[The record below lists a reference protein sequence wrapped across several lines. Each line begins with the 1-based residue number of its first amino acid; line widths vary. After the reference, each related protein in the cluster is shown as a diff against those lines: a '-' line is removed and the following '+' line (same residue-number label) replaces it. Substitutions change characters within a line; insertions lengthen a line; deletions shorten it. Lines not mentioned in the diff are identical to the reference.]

1 MLKMQQ
7 DVDRKVDLQ
16 DQIVV
21 EDLLAIDM
29 GTQQIEERAFQLI
42 KTPLSALSLTHVK
55 PLSSSCSLSVKAKST

>member
-21 EDLLAIDM
+21 EDLLAIGM

-42 KTPLSALSLTHVK
+42 KTQLSALLLTNVK
-55 PLSSSCSLSVKAKST
+55 HISSSCSLSVKAKST